1 MEDGAKGAPDERL
14 DPRGSRSLWFN
25 PPTPD
30 EDRRPP
36 LTSERVVAEALTV
49 IAQQGVAALTM
60 RTLAARLGVV
70 PGALYRH
77 VRNKEQLQDLVLDA
91 VLAEVDC
98 NLDASLPWTQQL
110 KLLAHRLREVL
121 EGHPG
126 VAGLLQLRNPLGPHS
141 LAVAEAFLEPLQAAG
156 FGEREAGL
164 AFFLVIDY
172 TTGFA
177 ASSPPISTNEQRV
190 RDQAIRTRLHQ
201 FFRSLPAD
209 RFPALVALGE
219 HVWVDNRDERFTAGL
234 DILLD
239 GLKQARRTSNRR
251 TLDGQPATTTRTTRP
266 REDAQKAA
274 DR

>member
-1 MEDGAKGAPDERL
+1 MKQEAKGPLDERT
-14 DPRGSRSLWFN
+14 DHQRESHTLWFQ

-30 EDRRPP
+30 GDRRPP
-36 LTSERVVAEALTV
+36 LTRERVVAEALTV
-49 IAQQGVAALTM
+49 IAQQGVSALTM
-60 RTLAARLGVV
+60 RTLATRLGVV

-77 VRNKEQLQDLVLDA
+77 VRNKEQLQDLLLDG

-98 NLDASLPWTQQL
+98 HLDPSQPWTQQL
-110 KLLAHRLREVL
+110 TVLAHRLREVL

-126 VAGLLQLRNPLGPHS
+126 VAGLLQLRDPLGPHS
-141 LAVAEAFLEPLQAAG
+141 LAVAEAFLRPLQAAG

-177 ASSPPISTNEQRV
+177 AGSPPISTNEQRV
-190 RDQAIRTRLHQ
+190 RDASTRTRLHE

-209 RFPALVALGE
+209 RFPALVSLGE

-234 DILLD
+234 DILAN
-239 GLKQARRTSNRR
+239 GLNQALRAPHRP
-251 TLDGQPATTTRTTRP
+251 TLDGQPATTTEATR
-266 REDAQKAA
+266 
-274 DR
+274 